1 MYQVELIG
9 AMIATFFPFL
19 FCSFFGVHTVL
30 RWEGSG
36 NVQKSPAEVLP
47 VRDSNSSAV
56 AAEKKVVEC
65 MMVVM
70 WKCRMWKG

>member
-1 MYQVELIG
+1 M
-9 AMIATFFPFL
+9 
-19 FCSFFGVHTVL
+19 L

-36 NVQKSPAEVLP
+36 NVQKSAAEVLP

>member
-1 MYQVELIG
+1 M
-9 AMIATFFPFL
+9 
-19 FCSFFGVHTVL
+19 
-30 RWEGSG
+30 
-36 NVQKSPAEVLP
+36 QKSAAEVLP

-70 WKCRMWKG
+70 